1 MYFFFLGETR
11 FSNFL
16 SQRPKS
22 VLKLHYY
29 RRLANPNENRAR
41 KTWCMPLKYQILQ
54 RLFRAGMSQW
64 ISILN
69 FSWNFQNYASRKH
82 CVTFNFGHWICG
94 QKNGSGT
101 WIYLSKLLLSPE
113 VSFHHHHWKCSLGKW
128 NGKLWERVENKT
140 LTLIINWHVDPPRLQ
155 VLSRL
160 IYIKKSSALL
170 CPSNV
175 RAIYHLPY
183 VSHYQR
189 KTTIFVVRC
198 SGFIFNYSDN
208 PTRNLFITQ
217 YRQNV
222 FKNPCVTNMKT
233 NIWKYF
239 LPLFREIV
247 ALLDK
252 RSHLRDVHAVNN
264 LLHVF
269 RITLWTQGTQH
280 QPAAKRYY
288 LACLMFLFPICFM
301 IES

>member
-1 MYFFFLGETR
+1 MKWQIVRACWKQDTHANY
-11 FSNFL
+11 
-16 SQRPKS
+16 
-22 VLKLHYY
+22 KLTCWP
-29 RRLANPNENRAR
+29 ATVA
-41 KTWCMPLKYQILQ
+41 
-54 RLFRAGMSQW
+54 
-64 ISILN
+64 SIITVNL
-69 FSWNFQNYASRKH
+69 H
-82 CVTFNFGHWICG
+82 
-94 QKNGSGT
+94 
-101 WIYLSKLLLSPE
+101 
-113 VSFHHHHWKCSLGKW
+113 
-128 NGKLWERVENKT
+128 
-140 LTLIINWHVDPPRLQ
+140 
-155 VLSRL
+155 
-160 IYIKKSSALL
+160 KKSSALL

-175 RAIYHLPY
+175 PAIYHLPY

-264 LLHVF
+264 LLHVS
-269 RITLWTQGTQH
+269 RITLWTQGTQY
-280 QPAAKRYY
+280 QLAAKRYY